1 MLREVETDIAA
12 VIEGTE
18 DKVLPPAFRAKSTG
32 SDGISA
38 KIGGGAAWVKN

>member
-1 MLREVETDIAA
+1 VLREVETDIAA

-18 DKVLPPAFRAKSTG
+18 DTVLPTAFRAKSTG
-32 SDGISA
+32 GDAIGA